1 MGSRALLTFSVVA
14 VKMAT
19 GFEVGASAADRM
31 AMKAPAANNS
41 LVENK
46 LGIGAAAM
54 ILRVNPI
61 RPPLLPDWDN

>member
-1 MGSRALLTFSVVA
+1 
-14 VKMAT
+14 MAT